1 MSTTPNT
8 ARRQFSRLALGAAAA
23 TLLALGGNALAADA
37 QYKFKYGTAFP
48 TDHPGAL
55 RIKEAADAIR
65 KESNGRIDIQVFAQ
79 STLGSEPDMIFQVRS
94 GAIQFMSTAGT
105 NLQSMVPVAGINGV
119 AFAFKDYQQVWAAMD
134 GELGA
139 YVHKQLEKINI
150 YTFDKV
156 LDNGYRNITTS
167 TKPINSPADLKNFK
181 IRVPGIPLWI
191 AMFKDL
197 GAAPT
202 SINFGELYS
211 ALQTK
216 IVDGQ
221 ENPLPLIQS
230 AKLYETQKYV
240 SMTGHTWDGHFI
252 FTSAKF
258 WQGLPPDVREIIS
271 RNFNAAAIKERAD
284 IAELNTH
291 LETELKKQ
299 GMVFNYPDK
308 QPFIDAL
315 KKAGFYT
322 NTKAKYG
329 AEAWSILE
337 KYSGPL

>member
-1 MSTTPNT
+1 MTIS
-8 ARRQFSRLALGAAAA
+8 RRQFNCIAVAAA
-23 TLLALGGNALAADA
+23 LILGSGASQAAEA

-48 TDHPGAL
+48 ADHPGAL

-79 STLGSEPDMIFQVRS
+79 STLGSEPDMVSQVRS
-94 GAIQFMSTAGT
+94 GAIQFMSTAGS

-119 AFAFKDYQQVWAAMD
+119 AFAFKDYNQVWAAMD
-134 GELGA
+134 GDLGA
-139 YVHKQLEKINI
+139 YVHKQLEKINL

-156 LDNGYRNITTS
+156 LDNGYRNITS
-167 TKPINSPADLKNFK
+167 ASRPINSPADLKNFK

-240 SMTGHTWDGHFI
+240 SMTGHTWDGHYI
-252 FTSAKF
+252 FTNNKF
-258 WQGLPPDVREIIS
+258 WQALPPDVRDIIS
-271 RNFNAAAIKERAD
+271 RNFNTAALKERAD
-284 IAELNTH
+284 ISLLNTH

-299 GMVFNYPDK
+299 GMIFNYPDK
-308 QPFIDAL
+308 QAFIDTL

-322 NTKAKYG
+322 STKAKYG
-329 AEAWSILE
+329 DEAWAILE